1 MSDQTNE
8 WEREVLATMRYGVS
22 WKGNPRQPTH
32 EEMPDGYWTPWHL
45 ADSLMKDM
53 AQRIAELEAFIGKQS
68 REWAEQRREIH
79 RLQAENAELRADAE
93 RYRWLAS
100 NFTRAAS
107 LDMSGMHTY
116 TGIGRTI
123 GRGLNVSGAIDAAM
137 RQRAEQEE

>member
-1 MSDQTNE
+1 MTDTDRICDQRAA
-8 WEREVLATMRYGVS
+8 EREAAGFYDDERV
-22 WKGNPRQPTH
+22 
-32 EEMPDGYWTPWHL
+32 
-45 ADSLMKDM
+45 
-53 AQRIAELEAFIGKQS
+53 AELEAKV
-68 REWAEQRREIH
+68 RELE
-79 RLQAENAELRADAE
+79 AENAELRADAE

-137 RQRAEQEE
+137 RQRAEQESEEHTCPVCGTKMSYCESCRMYNCYTCDAHGQCLCS